1 MKRSAINRSDPEV
14 IREWQRRGLEAA
26 QEKRRK
32 LNAEWLRKQEREA
45 VRAGRLVQVFPEYV
59 TPIVTNSRGA
69 LIQVERNH
77 RALDDR
83 PVHPARA
90 PVAGERS
97 KFNGQTIIARDSGE
111 VVAFFRSSHDWHPP
125 MILARLNKG
134 NSWTRVRREVIE
146 AASGRCQAHASPNCQ
161 LAAQHV
167 HHVLPRGRGGKDN
180 GSTPLLAVCFQCHD
194 WIHGHP
200 AMSYD
205 KGWLVRSGP

>member
-14 IREWQRRGLEAA
+14 IRDWQRRGVEAA
-26 QEKRRK
+26 QAKRRK
-32 LNAEWLRKQEREA
+32 LQAEELRRQEREDS
-45 VRAGRLVQVFPEYV
+45 RANRTFFIYPEYV
-59 TPIVTNSRGA
+59 TPIVTNTRGN
-69 LIQVERNH
+69 LKQVERNH
-77 RALDDR
+77 RALDDP
-83 PVHPARA
+83 PVVPPTNGTR
-90 PVAGERS
+90 R

-111 VVAFFRSSHDWHPP
+111 VVAFFRSSHEWHPP

-134 NSWTRVRREVIE
+134 NAWTRVRREVIE
-146 AASGRCQAHASPNCQ
+146 AAGGLCQPVVSPDCRRV
-161 LAAQHV
+161 AQHV

-200 AMSYD
+200 AISYD